1 MRKSLL
7 RASLATVFAI
17 VLGSSVTLAAD
28 NWLGTWKMNA
38 AKSRFAPAPGPRS
51 QTLKFEATAEGTR
64 LTSET
69 VDADGKEVQGGY
81 VSRFDGKDVP
91 WEGNP
96 NADTASSQR
105 INANAYVNTWKMGG
119 KATITSKARVS
130 RDGKTL
136 TINQT
141 GRNSKGETVHSTVV
155 YDKQ

>member
-7 RASLATVFAI
+7 RASLAACIAI
-17 VLGSSVTLAAD
+17 VVGSSVTLAAD

-38 AKSRFAPAPGPRS
+38 AKSKFKPAPGPQS
-51 QTLKFEATAEGTR
+51 QTLTFEATAEGTK

-69 VDADGKEVQGGY
+69 VDADGKAIHGGY

-96 NADTASSQR
+96 NADTASSKR
-105 INANAYVNTWKMGG
+105 INASTYVNTWKMGG
-119 KATITSKARVS
+119 KATITSKVRVS
-130 RDGKTL
+130 KDGKTL

-141 GRNSKGETVHSTVV
+141 GRNSKGVTVHSTVV

>member
-51 QTLKFEATAEGTR
+51 QTLKFEATVEGTR

-69 VDADGKEVQGGY
+69 
-81 VSRFDGKDVP
+81 
-91 WEGNP
+91 
-96 NADTASSQR
+96 DTASSQR